1 MRLQEIQRSIYIG
14 FYCSYNCTLNWY
26 NFNFLLYFFRLFT
39 IFNWK
44 NHQSMLTQGHLTYNF
59 DFQFTGTVISTLIR
73 CCVNNY
79 GHPSRKQSRRM
90 RLFHFRCL
98 PRVIAKLWLIPD
110 DFRIKS
116 GWHGRIWGETTVN
129 PWRGNIYQTQYVH
142 WENGPNKV
150 PVTNNVCWLF
160 TDLLCPRR
168 TCIFPCF
175 RWSPRLCT
183 WRKSDRWGSVWAAPR
198 PAPPSWLGEVRSCP
212 ARGAPASWPLLHC
225 RRQAPPT

>member
-1 MRLQEIQRSIYIG
+1 MPSSVHWLWGILTRVSWNIKKMRLQEIQRSIYIG

-73 CCVNNY
+73 RCVNNY

-90 RLFHFRCL
+90 RPFHFRCL

-142 WENGPNKV
+142 WKNGPNKN
-150 PVTNNVCWLF
+150 PVTNNGCWLF

-183 WRKSDRWGSVWAAPR
+183 WRKSDRWGSV
-198 PAPPSWLGEVRSCP
+198 
-212 ARGAPASWPLLHC
+212 
-225 RRQAPPT
+225 